1 VSSSSG
7 EPSEEEIRAALEE
20 EMKRV
25 HVQDV
30 VLQSV
35 VSLVNLGARR
45 AGLAPG
51 TEGEK
56 DLEQTRLAI
65 DAVRAVLPLL
75 EERAPEQVSAI
86 RDAISQLQM
95 AYVRAGGTPPAGSE
109 GGEPG
114 SGPSGSEPHP
124 DRQPEQRQDPGAG
137 RAQSSGRL
145 WVPGQ

>member
-1 VSSSSG
+1 VSSQPG
-7 EPSEEEIRAALEE
+7 EPSEEEMRAALEE

-30 VLQSV
+30 LLQSV

-75 EERAPEQVSAI
+75 EERAPEQISAI
-86 RDAISQLQM
+86 RDAVSQLQM
-95 AYVRAGGTPPAGSE
+95 AYVRAGGTPPAES
-109 GGEPG
+109 GE
-114 SGPSGSEPHP
+114 EPP
-124 DRQPEQRQDPGAG
+124 PEPPAPEPEAPPR
-137 RAQSSGRL
+137 SSGRL

>member
-1 VSSSSG
+1 VSSQPG
-7 EPSEEEIRAALEE
+7 EPSEEEIRAALDE

-30 VLQSV
+30 LLQSV

-51 TEGEK
+51 TEGER
-56 DLEQTRLAI
+56 DIEQTRLAI

-75 EERAPEQVSAI
+75 EPGAPEQVSAI
-86 RDAISQLQM
+86 RDAVSQLQM
-95 AYVRAGGTPPAGSE
+95 AYVRAGGTPPAGGE
-109 GGEPG
+109 GEPAPQ
-114 SGPSGSEPHP
+114 GPPPSDPEPP
-124 DRQPEQRQDPGAG
+124 PQDPGPGPA
-137 RAQSSGRL
+137 RSSGRL